1 MTRDRSNVD
10 ATRVLGLPGAGRR
23 SIARCLIAAGRR
35 CELQA
40 HQRLVVVD
48 WREGLAAS
56 TRHALATIAPVVEP
70 QVVIAINKL
79 DLAGFEYDVFKHA
92 RQLVYAQ
99 LAHLPLHEVRI
110 VPVSAKHGDMV
121 VARGTSIDWY
131 LGPTLAEVIAPQ
143 HADLCALAA

>member
-1 MTRDRSNVD
+1 MTRVASSFDMV
-10 ATRVLGLPGAGRR
+10 RVFGLPGSGRR
-23 SIARCLIAAGRR
+23 SIARRLLAAGWT
-35 CELQA
+35 CEPQV
-40 HQRLVVVD
+40 HQLLVVVD

-56 TRHALATIAPVVEP
+56 TRHALAMIAPIVEP

-99 LAHLPLHEVRI
+99 LTHLPLHAVQI
-110 VPVSAKHGDMV
+110 VPVSAKLGDMV
-121 VARGTSIDWY
+121 AARGTSIDWY
-131 LGPTLAEVIAPQ
+131 FGPTLAEVIAPQ